1 MSDHE
6 SDRESVSEDE
16 LVEKL
21 QTLGVPI
28 YHTIHR
34 GDPFNTNPQLPA
46 VCREQ
51 YGCFEEILKDMTP
64 IVTERIGCPL
74 YYSPHLPSLLKLTH
88 NIFYTINTI
97 SHLLMSTDK
106 ISPFDIHIL

>member
-21 QTLGVPI
+21 QIFGIPI

-34 GDPFNTNPQLPA
+34 GDPFDTNPTLPPI
-46 VCREQ
+46 CKEQ
-51 YGCFEEILKDMTP
+51 YGCLEEIMKDMTP
-64 IVTERIGCPL
+64 IVTERKGMKYSRLSDFPL
-74 YYSPHLPSLLKLTH
+74 YWFPIPLFNHLTTIALL
-88 NIFYTINTI
+88 I
-97 SHLLMSTDK
+97 
-106 ISPFDIHIL
+106 